1 MDVGEQLTK
10 SRELQQSKESTSG
23 HLVPVQPKLVPVQL
37 AGKLAVDI
45 LYRYNL
51 NLYRY
56 NLNLYWYNCMELVG
70 FVQELD
76 PYARAL
82 SSTNQN
88 GKITFEGD
96 IKGRGHKQWAVFA
109 LLGLGF

>member
-10 SRELQQSKESTSG
+10 SQELQKSWKIGSG
-23 HLVPVQPKLVPVQL
+23 HIVPVQPKLLPVQL
-37 AGKLAVDI
+37 AGKSTVVK

-56 NLNLYWYNCMELVG
+56 NCMELAG
-70 FVQELD
+70 FGQEFD

-88 GKITFEGD
+88 GKITFEGG
-96 IKGRGHKQWAVFA
+96 IKGRGHKQRW
-109 LLGLGF
+109 GLHF